1 MDIHYIHYYYVF
13 DNEISKSTFVL
24 PNEFEDSRL
33 LELGLFPHSFE
44 HVVYGCQFYEDI
56 LLSPMHSGYCVEFV
70 KYDNDFDFSRFKVKN
85 YKVFLIF
92 SKESQSFVDKLISTN
107 IKDFVCVNYSTIQIC
122 NMNVFN
128 SSKAAIKHLKEIALN
143 FVSKDLN
150 KKEFFLYNWD
160 SEIKNDYKFDAT
172 YVNTLISHSI
182 MGNFDYD
189 KEFTYDN
196 NNCNDTQQNILI
208 EQIELINKFETHVL
222 NLLYELTSN
231 NKFINNKQSR
241 LNKCIKQN
249 PKQEFFNFIYGTEE
263 DLLFTMVQK
272 QKNIIETLKEILS
285 APVIISM
292 PYMSKY
298 AMTKIKRSTG
308 LSYKT
313 FKFKTSIDYK
323 FYSKSTE
330 QNKLFKAR
338 SIFNDYLALIN
349 ASHRFSPYI
358 RLPFIGNENN
368 KTLGF
373 PSFDSAKIV
382 QKIIEGDSSI
392 EIENI
397 ISDELKQYLL
407 NCSKQIVAIS
417 DFPIE
422 WLAIDGVPLCF
433 TNDICRIPEL
443 PYNNAVNQTIQ
454 ATNVNYIVPNDILQH
469 TLVIFGN
476 DDTDFKEW
484 QVKFPDI
491 FKVQL
496 FKTVRC
502 NNKKEFFDTINKY
515 SPQLLIIDSHGGEE
529 DENTVIC
536 IGDDIIFPDDIVKN
550 IKTNIPLV
558 YLSCCSLNPLIK
570 NYNSV
575 ANAFIEAGSISV
587 SSSLLPL
594 DIEESSI
601 TYIRLLYMLSHIK
614 EMPYFANWLAFI
626 SHINRTSYCT
636 SIIEMQL
643 SPTISNELKNEA
655 TKENARNKVTKN
667 GDEFREIGKKL
678 LHYEN
683 RRSVFQKMKY
693 IYEARLSRKKDKL
706 FPHFLRTLNLGR
718 GDLVFFEANDE

>member
-13 DNEISKSTFVL
+13 DNEISNSTFVL

-107 IKDFVCVNYSTIQIC
+107 IKDFVCVNYSTINIC
-122 NMNVFN
+122 NINVFN
-128 SSKAAIKHLKEIALN
+128 SSKAAIKHLKEIALT
-143 FVSKDLN
+143 FVQKDQN
-150 KKEFFLYNWD
+150 KKEFFLCNWD
-160 SEIKNDYKFDAT
+160 SGIKNDYKFDAT

-196 NNCNDTQQNILI
+196 NICNDTQQNILI
-208 EQIELINKFETHVL
+208 KQIELMDIFEQFAL
-222 NLLYELTSN
+222 GLIDKYFDEIISQNEYIYEKWLCLDGNPEIEQLSN
-231 NKFINNKQSR
+231 MLKHFPEI
-241 LNKCIKQN
+241 KC
-249 PKQEFFNFIYGTEE
+249 YV
-263 DLLFTMVQK
+263 MH
-272 QKNIIETLKEILS
+272 TLKNLFLS
-285 APVIISM
+285 PLVISM
-292 PYMSKY
+292 PYTTKY
-298 AMTKIKRSTG
+298 AIGKITKMTSISENI
-308 LSYKT
+308 

-323 FYSKSTE
+323 YADNDG
-330 QNKLFKAR
+330 NKQYFKAR
-338 SIFNDYLALIN
+338 SIFNDLIGLIN
-349 ASHRFSPYI
+349 ASYRFSPYI

-397 ISDELKQYLL
+397 ISDELKQYLF
-407 NCSKQIVAIS
+407 NCRKQIVAIS

-433 TNDICRIPEL
+433 SNDICRIPEL
-443 PYNNAVNQTIQ
+443 PYNNAINETIK
-454 ATNVNYIVPNDILQH
+454 ATNLNYIVPNDILQH
-469 TLVIFGN
+469 TLIIFGN

-484 QVKFPDI
+484 QEKFPDI

-575 ANAFIEAGSISV
+575 ANAFIEVGSISV

-667 GDEFREIGKKL
+667 GDEFREIGKEL